1 MASDLLQ
8 RADDSG
14 AISGNGRGAKPLAV
28 KRKARKSAKTGVEVE
43 NGSCPVSL
51 HHSVKMRHLLS

>member
-1 MASDLLQ
+1 MLIIVVRYPAMVVV
-8 RADDSG
+8 
-14 AISGNGRGAKPLAV
+14 AKPLAV

-51 HHSVKMRHLLS
+51 YHSVKMHHLLS